1 MKTEC
6 RGRDD
11 DMADF
16 VVVDSFE
23 HAALV
28 HVRVAHDLAD
38 VAHRGAPW

>member
-1 MKTEC
+1 MKTEW